1 MKKQFLRSASSEEE
15 EEEKQELEEM
25 DLIVNR
31 GRWIA
36 HTCANGPVTERKKDR
51 GCSGRSEGI

>member
-25 DLIVNR
+25 DLIVGAGSLTR
-31 GRWIA
+31 ARTA
-36 HTCANGPVTERKKDR
+36 P
-51 GCSGRSEGI
+51 